1 MPEID
6 LGFAIAADSLDADET
21 FQLMKDTIA
30 EIIREYGLGKI
41 RYGLIVFGDTANIK
55 IQFSDHNKVDNL
67 LQYLTV
73 IPKRSGAALDEM
85 LKEAERLF
93 SASGGRASARKV
105 LVAIT
110 DLASGKTSSELSQA
124 AKLLQDKEI
133 KIVAVA
139 IGRQADPKELEI
151 LTSKENIIEEQ
162 KSVLPHDLK
171 KTIMDK
177 VFKGSLHNR
186 YFVNAL

>member
-1 MPEID
+1 
-6 LGFAIAADSLDADET
+6 
-21 FQLMKDTIA
+21 MKDTIT

-55 IQFSDHNKVDNL
+55 IQFSDHNKIDNL
-67 LQYLTV
+67 LQYLAV

-93 SASGGRASARKV
+93 STSGGRASARKV
-105 LVAIT
+105 LVVIT
-110 DLASGKTSSELSQA
+110 DLASGKTLSELSQA

-151 LTSKENIIEEQ
+151 LTSKENVIEEQ
-162 KSVLPHDLK
+162 KSVLPNDLK
-171 KTIMDK
+171 KTIMDT
-177 VFKGSLHNR
+177 VFKGNLHNR
-186 YFVNAL
+186 YFVNSL